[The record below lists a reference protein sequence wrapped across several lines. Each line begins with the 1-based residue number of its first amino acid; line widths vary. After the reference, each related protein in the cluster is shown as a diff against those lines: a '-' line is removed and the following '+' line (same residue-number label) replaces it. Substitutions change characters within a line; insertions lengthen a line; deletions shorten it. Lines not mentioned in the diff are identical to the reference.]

1 MTHIPDSDCPISKII
16 TDCLIQADK
25 LKDTI
30 NVQMGELITKIVSEL
45 DIQYFQQDDKEI
57 EVIIPTT
64 KEEENRVKDLLYPYI
79 KEITLDIL
87 NKN

>member
-1 MTHIPDSDCPISKII
+1 MTHIPDSDCPVSKII

-30 NVQMGELITKIVSEL
+30 NVQMGELINMVVTEL
-45 DIQYFQQDDKEI
+45 GFPYYNQDDKEI
-57 EVIIPTT
+57 NLIIPTT
-64 KEEENRVKDLLYPYI
+64 EEEKIRVKDLLYPYI

-87 NKN
+87 NKK